1 MTGAV
6 KLVVFDCDGTLVDSQ
21 HTIIAAMTRTFQATD
36 RTPPS
41 DEAVRRV
48 VGLSLLQAMQQLL
61 PDEAHDTHRTLVD
74 VYRHAF
80 NDLYATGQV
89 AHEVLYPGIADT
101 LATLADAGY
110 LMGVATGKGING
122 LRKTLARHDLERYFV
137 TLQTAD
143 RHPSKPHPAML
154 EAAMAEAGAVPG
166 DTLLIG
172 DTSYDIV
179 MARAVGA
186 HALGVAWG
194 YHPAEELHRAGAH
207 NVVHDAGDLVP
218 AIKGITDPM
227 IET

>member
-21 HTIIAAMTRTFQATD
+21 YTIIAAMTRTFQATD
-36 RTPPS
+36 RTPPP

-61 PDEAHDTHRTLVD
+61 PDEAHDTHRALVD

-80 NDLYATGQV
+80 NDLHATGQV
-89 AHEVLYPGIADT
+89 EHEVLYPGIADT
-101 LATLADAGY
+101 LATLAEAGY
-110 LMGVATGKGING
+110 LMGVATGKGLGG

-172 DTSYDIV
+172 DTSYDIL

-194 YHPAEELHRAGAH
+194 YHPAEELTRAGAH
-207 NVVHDAGDLVP
+207 HVVHDAGDLVA

-227 IET
+227 IKT